1 MNNKSKFP
9 SVSLGAKMH
18 QLASDLFPICR
29 SITGNGFRQTM
40 AILQNHIP
48 LVIHEV
54 PTGTQVFDWSVPK
67 EWNIRD
73 AYVMNQHGE
82 KVIDFQKHSLHVLN
96 YSIPV
101 NQEMTLEALKP
112 HLYTLPEQPDLIPYK
127 TSYYKENWG
136 FCLSHNDYL
145 KLEDGI
151 YQVVIDSSLEEGSLT
166 YGEFFIPGRTSDEVL
181 ISCHCCHPSLCNDNL
196 SGIALST
203 FLARELAGRENR
215 YSYRFLFIP
224 GTIGSITW
232 LAQNEKQARQIR
244 HGLVVACVGDP
255 GCMHYKKS
263 RNGNAE
269 IDAAAIHVLQNSG
282 DPYEVLDFSPYG
294 YDERQYCSPGFN
306 LNVGSLS
313 RTPHGR
319 FPEYHTSADNLDF
332 VQPEYLADSLDKYLK
347 VIEVL
352 EGNMRYQNT
361 SPMCEP
367 QLGKRGLYSTMG
379 GHKNSKDAEMAILWT
394 LNLSDGDHSLLEIA
408 ERAKMPFHT
417 IREAADR
424 LEEANLLKSL

>member
-1 MNNKSKFP
+1 MNNKSEFP

-40 AILQNHIP
+40 VILQNHIP

-73 AYVMNQHGE
+73 AYVMNEHGE

-101 NQEMTLEALKP
+101 NQEMTLDALKP

-145 KLEDGI
+145 KLEDGV

-263 RNGNAE
+263 
-269 IDAAAIHVLQNSG
+269 
-282 DPYEVLDFSPYG
+282 
-294 YDERQYCSPGFN
+294 
-306 LNVGSLS
+306 
-313 RTPHGR
+313 
-319 FPEYHTSADNLDF
+319 
-332 VQPEYLADSLDKYLK
+332 
-347 VIEVL
+347 
-352 EGNMRYQNT
+352 
-361 SPMCEP
+361 
-367 QLGKRGLYSTMG
+367 
-379 GHKNSKDAEMAILWT
+379 
-394 LNLSDGDHSLLEIA
+394 
-408 ERAKMPFHT
+408 
-417 IREAADR
+417 
-424 LEEANLLKSL
+424 